1 MHINILC
8 RFTALS
14 AFLLFTSSPITH
26 GEVYTWINKDG
37 VREYGDE
44 PPENAKK
51 AKLPAIQSIP
61 KETFS
66 KQKSVEKPNGDNDD
80 FKGYK
85 KLLILNPKQD
95 YAVTAGAAGSLQ
107 VELALEP
114 SLQAGHEITL
124 FLDGKPV
131 ATGAQLQFS
140 LDNLNR
146 GSHMIHAHIKHQGTL
161 LVSTAKRRFHVQRP
175 SILNRARAQ

>member
-1 MHINILC
+1 MFINTLRTFI
-8 RFTALS
+8 TLS
-14 AFLLFTSSPITH
+14 VFLFVASFPAVH

-44 PPENAKK
+44 PPQNAKK
-51 AKLPAIQSIP
+51 AKLPAIQSLP

-66 KQKSVEKPNGDNDD
+66 KQKQAEKNAAKDSD
-80 FKGYK
+80 FSGYK
-85 KLLILNPKQD
+85 KLMILNPKQD

-161 LVSTAKRRFHVQRP
+161 LVSTPKRRFHVQRP